1 MSWFETFKSS
11 LHTLTDYSVCPYLS
25 SRSLSLCSPSG
36 TQGCV
41 CETGVCGGFE
51 LLYMC
56 CSFSSTTAGF
66 NTIAI
71 LSFLSLLFSSLDR
84 FSFLFYFLSPSSLS
98 PLFSFLPKFHL
109 PSSLPSFLNSFF
121 HRFLPSFLP
130 SLITSFLFSFPCS
143 FFHFLS
149 CTSFHSSFFF
159 FKTPL
164 LFHVWSQT
172 SSSIVIE
179 QFIFVNQDSQQ
190 RRKGQ
195 EGKSVAAQEIYN

>member
-1 MSWFETFKSS
+1 MSWFETLKSS
-11 LHTLTDYSVCPYLS
+11 LHTLTEYSVCPYLS

-71 LSFLSLLFSSLDR
+71 LSFALFFPWSVLLTFV
-84 FSFLFYFLSPSSLS
+84 
-98 PLFSFLPKFHL
+98 
-109 PSSLPSFLNSFF
+109 
-121 HRFLPSFLP
+121 
-130 SLITSFLFSFPCS
+130 FSFPCS

-149 CTSFHSSFFF
+149 CNSFHSSLFF
-159 FKTPL
+159 FKTSL

-179 QFIFVNQDSQQ
+179 QFIFVNLDICSQQ

-195 EGKSVAAQEIYN
+195 EGTAQEIYN